1 MPARSATLRSLSK
14 AVALDVST
22 ARIFFRVFTRTSL
35 ISSGATPSRNIERA
49 CLLTARRLMEG
60 SSGMNNMVCGH
71 RSPFAFEVK
80 VFAGEDA
87 LIILLFAFLL
97 LTDSKLSSDESSP
110 VMEYKSVSSL
120 LLEQVV
126 RFRDELAK
134 VDLRPLGA
142 AVGSASIATT
152 WWPSVLASPVLSQ
165 AR

>member
-1 MPARSATLRSLSK
+1 
-14 AVALDVST
+14 
-22 ARIFFRVFTRTSL
+22 
-35 ISSGATPSRNIERA
+35 
-49 CLLTARRLMEG
+49 
-60 SSGMNNMVCGH
+60 MNKMVCGH
-71 RSPFAFEVK
+71 RSPFAFEVM

-126 RFRDELAK
+126 RFLDELATE
-134 VDLRPLGA
+134 VDLWPLGV

-152 WWPSVLASPVLSQ
+152 W
-165 AR
+165 

>member
-1 MPARSATLRSLSK
+1 
-14 AVALDVST
+14 
-22 ARIFFRVFTRTSL
+22 
-35 ISSGATPSRNIERA
+35 
-49 CLLTARRLMEG
+49 
-60 SSGMNNMVCGH
+60 MNNMVCGH

-80 VFAGEDA
+80 VFAGEDS

-97 LTDSKLSSDESSP
+97 LTDSKLSSDESLP
-110 VMEYKSVSSL
+110 VIEYKSVSSL